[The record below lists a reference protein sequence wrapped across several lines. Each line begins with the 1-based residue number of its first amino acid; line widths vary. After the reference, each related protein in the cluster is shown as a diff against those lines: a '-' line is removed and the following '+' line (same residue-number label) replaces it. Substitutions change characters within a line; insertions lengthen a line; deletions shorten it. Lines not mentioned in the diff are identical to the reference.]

1 MGDLQMGTLKQLCKP
16 RPSVFD
22 RSRRDVVLDLTDLVE
37 DRIEPAEFFRENHP
51 TEGMKRLLREAF
63 RRFEGQAGNGVVK
76 LTQAMGGGKTHSM
89 IALGLLAKHPEFRKP
104 VMGDLYQ
111 AQDLG
116 PVRVV
121 AFTGRESD
129 APLGIWGSIA
139 EQLGKKEVFKDYY
152 APLSAPGQTAWK
164 NLLAGEPLLILL
176 DELPPYFENAAS
188 RPIGNSDLAVV
199 TTTALSNLLVAVGK
213 DELRNVCVVL
223 SDLRSTYES
232 GSQRLSRALENLAD
246 EVGRSALNLEPVGL
260 NTDEVYH
267 ILRKRLFEDDGLPG
281 QEDVLAVGRAYAQAV
296 RDAKQMDITNAPPEK
311 FAQQI
316 AESYPFHPALRDLYA
331 RFRENPGFQQTRGLI
346 RLMRIVVSRLYEGS
360 DCRAGRVQLI
370 HAHDLDLNDRETL
383 AEITSINPTLDNAIS
398 HDLASNGQAVAENMD
413 ANLGTSDTSDAA
425 RLILVSSLA
434 NVPNAVVGLTLSE
447 IVAYL
452 CAPGRDPT
460 KLKEVLGTLSTKAWY
475 LHSNREGKL
484 FFRNVQN
491 LVAKLKTTADSY
503 NRESSLKELRT
514 FLQQSFTPTQRDCYQ
529 EVRALPPVDE
539 IQVSPDKVTLV
550 LYEPYAGGL
559 HPDLQKFYD
568 DLDCKNRIAF
578 LSGQRDTLETLL
590 EVAREYKAIS
600 YILEEMDKEKVPD
613 SDPQR
618 ATATDLFDKVKLRL
632 LSAARETFTRLTY
645 PHGDQL
651 MNADFLMNFTGNEY
665 RGEQQVREA
674 LKGKQKFTEDVTG
687 DTFRKKCEARLFTQK
702 AMLWSEVKR
711 RAAMNTN
718 WQWHRPDALDLLK
731 EDLCH
736 KDQWREEGGYVEKGP
751 FPLPST
757 GVRVQELDRNSDTGE
772 VTLKLTPVHGDAL
785 HHEVGAP
792 ATAASGKVAD
802 PKCFKTTELEVSFL
816 CTDSAGQHETGAPVA
831 WRNRLTIKSRAYQN
845 GADKMAELRAAPPAP
860 IRYTSDG
867 SDPKLQGG
875 AYDGP
880 FAVPKGTVCVLAVAE
895 KNGLSSE
902 VHRLDI
908 DWSASD
914 GFKVDPEKPALW
926 RREHS
931 PKTSKE
937 TYELLARLRRHG
949 ASVPG
954 PRVSIVGEGWLEL
967 NFDDKLAL
975 AADQLEP
982 AIENLRGFLPAGQVA
997 LDARS
1002 LRFPTGQNL
1011 LDWVNEVKTE
1021 LKRDEVEQ

>member
-1 MGDLQMGTLKQLCKP
+1 
-16 RPSVFD
+16 
-22 RSRRDVVLDLTDLVE
+22 
-37 DRIEPAEFFRENHP
+37 
-51 TEGMKRLLREAF
+51 
-63 RRFEGQAGNGVVK
+63 
-76 LTQAMGGGKTHSM
+76 
-89 IALGLLAKHPEFRKP
+89 
-104 VMGDLYQ
+104 
-111 AQDLG
+111 
-116 PVRVV
+116 
-121 AFTGRESD
+121 
-129 APLGIWGSIA
+129 
-139 EQLGKKEVFKDYY
+139 
-152 APLSAPGQTAWK
+152 
-164 NLLAGEPLLILL
+164 
-176 DELPPYFENAAS
+176 S

-260 NTDEVYH
+260 NTDEVYD
-267 ILRKRLFEDDGLPG
+267 ILRKRLFEDEGLPS
-281 QEDVLAVGRAYAQAV
+281 QEAVLDVGRAYAQAV

-316 AESYPFHPALRDLYA
+316 AESYPFHPAIRDLFA

-360 DCRAGRVQLI
+360 DCKAGRIQLI

-398 HDLASNGQAVAENMD
+398 HDIASSGRAVAENMD
-413 ANLGTSDTSDAA
+413 ANLGNSDTSDAA

-460 KLKEVLGTLSTKAWY
+460 KLKEILGTLSTKAWY

-514 FLQQSFTPTQRDCYQ
+514 FLQQSFAPSQKDCYQ

-539 IQVSPDKVTLV
+539 IQVGQDKVTLV
-550 LYEPYAGGL
+550 IYEPYPGGL
-559 HPDLQKFYD
+559 HPDLQRFYD

-578 LSGQRDTLETLL
+578 LSGQRETLETLL

-600 YILEEMDKEKVPD
+600 HILGEMDKEKIPD

-632 LSAARETFTRLTY
+632 LSATRETFTRLTY
-645 PHGDQL
+645 PHGEQL
-651 MNADFLMNFTGNEY
+651 MNADFLMNFTNNEY
-665 RGEQQVREA
+665 RGEQQVRET

-702 AMLWSEVKR
+702 AMPWTEVRR
-711 RAAMNTN
+711 RAAINTS

-751 FPLPST
+751 FPLPT
-757 GVRVQELDRNSDTGE
+757 TDVRIQELDRNSDTGE
-772 VTLKLTPVHGDAL
+772 VTLKLTPVHGDAI
-785 HHEVGAP
+785 HYEVGAP
-792 ATAASGKVAD
+792 ATTGSLKVAD
-802 PKCFKTTELEVSFL
+802 AKCFRTKELEVSFL
-816 CTDSAGQHETGAPVA
+816 CADSGGGHEAGDAVS
-831 WRNRLTIKSRAYQN
+831 WRNRITVKSRAYQN
-845 GADKMAELRAAPPAP
+845 GQDKMVELRAAPPVP
-860 IRYTSDG
+860 LRYTTDG
-867 SDPKLQGG
+867 SDPKLHGG

-880 FAVPKGTVCVLAVAE
+880 LVIPYGTVCVLALAE
-895 KNGLSSE
+895 KNGLSSD

-908 DWSASD
+908 DWSSASE
-914 GFKVDPEKPALW
+914 FKVDPEKPALW

-931 PKTSKE
+931 PKTTKE
-937 TYELLARLRRHG
+937 TYDFLARLRKHAG
-949 ASVPG
+949 EVPG
-954 PRVSIVGEGWLEL
+954 PRVSIVGQAWLEL
-967 NFDDKLAL
+967 SFDEKLVLSSDK
-975 AADQLEP
+975 LEP
-982 AIENLRGFLPAGQVA
+982 AIETLRGLLPDGQVA
-997 LDARS
+997 LEA
-1002 LRFPTGQNL
+1002 LAIQFATGQNL
-1011 LDWVNEVKTE
+1011 LDWVNDVKTE
-1021 LKRDEVEQ
+1021 LKPDEVEQ